1 MGFNYAQFTIEL
13 AKLFDGFS
21 LSPSSVYLFDTIT
34 STNVI
39 LKELLEQGHKPPLV
53 AIASQQTA
61 GKGQW
66 GRTWY
71 SPPGGLYLSIALD
84 LSLSVQELPHLTL
97 WSAWGIAQILRKYDI
112 PVGLKW
118 PNDLILKGR
127 KLGGIK
133 SETTIYQ
140 GHIQKG
146 IIGIGVNWSNEVPPT
161 GISLQS
167 FWTSDTV
174 PPIVSLEQLGAII
187 LTGVFQGYD
196 YYLSQGSDRLLEVY
210 VQLLE
215 SMGSSVVVNGVTG
228 IITGV
233 TLQGE
238 LKVRFDAPGSSTQI
252 ALPPGTIS
260 LGYNTY

>member
-1 MGFNYAQFTIEL
+1 MGFNYAQFIIEL
-13 AKLFDGFS
+13 ANLFDDFP
-21 LSPSSVYLFDTIT
+21 LSPSSVYVFDTIA

-39 LKELLEQGHKPPLV
+39 VRQLLEQGHKPPLV

-71 SPPGGLYLSIALD
+71 SPPGGLYLSMALD

-97 WSAWGIAQILRKYDI
+97 WSSWGIAQILRKYDI

-133 SETTIYQ
+133 SETSIYQ
-140 GHIQKG
+140 GRINQG
-146 IIGIGVNWSNEVPPT
+146 IIGIGINWSNEVPPT

-167 FWTSDTV
+167 FWTPHTV
-174 PPIVSLEQLGAII
+174 PPIASLEQLGAII
-187 LTGVFQGYD
+187 LTGVFQGYN
-196 YYLSQGSDRLLEVY
+196 YYLSQGSDRLLYAY

-233 TLQGE
+233 TPQGE
-238 LKVRFDAPGSSTQI
+238 LKVRFDASGASTEI

-260 LGYNTY
+260 LGYDTQ